1 MLGKLL
7 DKEHKRGTL
16 TAVVERPAQLARFG
30 EWPSGLAPIL
40 KSALQAR
47 GMAQLYCHQSEAI
60 EAVLGGQNVVIVT
73 PTASGKTMCYNLPVL
88 QSVLQDEGSRALYL
102 FPTKALAQD
111 QLAELMELCRVV
123 ETHAQGSNPA
133 FSLGAFTYDGDTPS
147 DARRSV
153 RSRGHV
159 VITNPDMLHAGILP
173 HHTKWSR
180 FFSNL
185 RYIVVDELHT
195 YRGVFGSHLANLFR
209 RLQRIC
215 RFHGSNPMFILCSAT
230 IANPRELAEKLIEQ
244 PVLQVD
250 NNGAPSGEKTI
261 LFYNPPMLNK
271 ELGIRRS
278 YVTASRRLATLFL
291 KESIKTIVFAG
302 SRLNVE
308 VLTRYLKDHFERS
321 AAEEG
326 RIRGYRGGYL
336 PGLRREIERGLREGT
351 VTGVVSTN
359 ALELGID
366 VGSLDVAILAGYP
379 GTVAS
384 TWQQAG
390 RAGRRQGASVVIL
403 VARSDPN
410 DQFLMQNPDYF
421 FGASPESAR
430 INPDNLAILLSHIK
444 CAAFELPLAE
454 GERLGNAEI
463 GEITHYLAEKGV
475 LHHSGDQFHWT
486 QQVYPA
492 DTISL
497 RSASPENFVI
507 MDLDQNCKVIAEV
520 DFHSAPSTVYEDA
533 IYLCEAKTYNVKQ
546 LDYAQRRAYVR
557 AVEVDYFTDAITS
570 TSVKILDSFQMKA
583 FPDGALPDPAQPG
596 PGPSDQAHSDP
607 IHGDG
612 PSSRRPRALLSQEH
626 GEVHVSWRV
635 SGFKKIKFYSR
646 ENVGYGEVH
655 LPDHEMHTTAFWLT
669 LSEEMLADLHF
680 PKADLL
686 DGVVGLAYCLHHLAP
701 IYLMCDVRDL
711 DRCVGDRAAT
721 WFARPG
727 ELVSGRYHFETGQD
741 QIDENLSEN
750 WMRVA
755 EPGPALPGENPGLQ
769 AALSGLSRFDP
780 TLFLYDNYPGGMG
793 FSPQIFDSFPLL
805 LERTHHMLT
814 QCPCSSGCPSCVGP
828 PQEVGSRSREVA
840 TAITAAILTHFE
852 IGSPGLSTT
861 QSG

>member
-1 MLGKLL
+1 MSKVKQVLARLV
-7 DKEHKRGTL
+7 ERESKRGTL
-16 TAVVERPAQLARFG
+16 TAVVEKPAQPAVYGDWPAALRG
-30 EWPSGLAPIL
+30 EL
-40 KSALQAR
+40 KAALEAR
-47 GMAQLYCHQSEAI
+47 GVDHLYIHQSQAI
-60 EAVLGGQNVVIVT
+60 EATGQGQNVVIVT

-88 QSVLQDEGSRALYL
+88 QAVLEDQGARALYL

-111 QLAELMELCRVV
+111 QLAELMELSKHV
-123 ETHAQGSNPA
+123 ESHAHLG
-133 FSLGAFTYDGDTPS
+133 LGAFTYDGDTPA

-159 VITNPDMLHAGILP
+159 VITNPDMLHTGILP
-173 HHTKWSR
+173 HHTKWAR
-180 FFSNL
+180 FFANL

-195 YRGVFGSHLANLFR
+195 YRGVFGSHLANVFR

-215 RFHGSNPMFILCSAT
+215 KFHGSSPIFILCSAT

-244 PVLQVD
+244 EVTQVD
-250 NNGAPSGEKTI
+250 RNGAPSGQKTLI
-261 LFYNPPMLNK
+261 FYNPPMLNK

-291 KESIKTIVFAG
+291 KEAVKTIVFAG

-308 VLTRYLKDHFERS
+308 VLTRYLKDHFERT

-336 PGLRREIERGLREGT
+336 PGVRREIERGLREGT
-351 VTGVVSTN
+351 VSGVVSTN

-390 RAGRRQGASVVIL
+390 RAGRRQGESAVIL
-403 VARSDPN
+403 VARSDPT

-421 FGASPESAR
+421 FGASPEQAR

-454 GERLGNAEI
+454 GELFGRAEVS
-463 GEITHYLAEKGV
+463 EICAYLAEKGV
-475 LHHSGDQFHWT
+475 LHHSGDQYHWT

-497 RSASPENFVI
+497 RTASPENFVI

-557 AVEVDYFTDAITS
+557 PVEVDYFTDAITS
-570 TSVKILDSFQMKA
+570 TSVKILDSFQIQTT
-583 FPDGALPDPAQPG
+583 PPEGHALF
-596 PGPSDQAHSDP
+596 
-607 IHGDG
+607 
-612 PSSRRPRALLSQEH
+612 SQEH

-669 LSEEMLADLHF
+669 LSEELLDALGY
-680 PKADLL
+680 PRADLL

-727 ELVSGRYHFETGQD
+727 ELTSGRYVFKTGEETV
-741 QIDENLSEN
+741 DENLSEN
-750 WMRVA
+750 WMRVSEQSPPPEA
-755 EPGPALPGENPGLQ
+755 TGLA
-769 AALSGLSRFDP
+769 AALSGLTRFDP
-780 TLFLYDNYPGGMG
+780 TLFIYDNYPGGMG
-793 FSPQIFDSFPLL
+793 FSPQIYDSFPDLL
-805 LERTHHMLT
+805 RRTHQMLE
-814 QCPCSSGCPSCVGP
+814 QCSCSDGCPSCVGP
-828 PQEVGSRSREVA
+828 PQEVGTRSREVA
-840 TAITAAILTHFE
+840 TAIAARLLDPSLLAAKTVK
-852 IGSPGLSTT
+852 
-861 QSG
+861 

>member
-1 MLGKLL
+1 MPNNVKVVLRKLL
-7 DKEHKRGTL
+7 EKEQKRGTL
-16 TAVVERPAQLARFG
+16 TAVVERPAQEARYG
-30 EWPSGLAPIL
+30 GWPAHLRPEL
-40 KSALQAR
+40 RSALEAR
-47 GMAQLYCHQSEAI
+47 GMLQLYCHQSEAI
-60 EAVLGGQNVVIVT
+60 EAIAAGQNVVVVT

-88 QSVLQDEGSRALYL
+88 QAVLEDEGARAMYL

-111 QLAELMELCRVV
+111 QLAELTELTR
-123 ETHAQGSNPA
+123 QIDSL
-133 FSLGAFTYDGDTPS
+133 SLGAFTYDGDTPS

-159 VITNPDMLHAGILP
+159 VITNPDMLHTGILP

-180 FFSNL
+180 FFANL

-195 YRGVFGSHLANLFR
+195 YRGVFGSHLANVFR

-215 RFHGSNPMFILCSAT
+215 KFHGSSPIFILCSAT

-244 PVLQVD
+244 PVIQID
-250 NNGAPSGEKTI
+250 QNGAPSGEKTI
-261 LFYNPPMLNK
+261 IFYNPPMLNK

-308 VLTRYLKDHFERS
+308 VLTRYLKDHFERNAS
-321 AAEEG
+321 EQG

-351 VTGVVSTN
+351 VNGVVSTN

-390 RAGRRQGASVVIL
+390 RAGRRQGASAVIL

-421 FGASPESAR
+421 FGASPEQAR

-444 CAAFELPLAE
+444 CAAFELPLE
-454 GERLGNAEI
+454 VGERLGTAEI
-463 GEITHYLAEKGV
+463 TEITEYLAEKGV
-475 LHHSGDQFHWT
+475 LHHSGDQYHWS

-507 MDLDQNCKVIAEV
+507 MDLDQNSKVIAEV

-557 AVEVDYFTDAITS
+557 PVEVDYFTDAITS
-570 TSVKILDSFQMKA
+570 TAVTILDSFQA
-583 FPDGALPDPAQPG
+583 TGFPEPTEAA
-596 PGPSDQAHSDP
+596 
-607 IHGDG
+607 
-612 PSSRRPRALLSQEH
+612 PRSLLSQEH

-669 LSEEMLADLHF
+669 LSEEMLVTLGFAR
-680 PKADLL
+680 ADLL

-727 ELVSGRYHFETGQD
+727 ELVSGRYTFQKTGD
-741 QIDENLSEN
+741 TIDENVSEN
-750 WMRVA
+750 WMRVGA
-755 EPGPALPGENPGLQ
+755 GNPESQPALQ
-769 AALSGLSRFDP
+769 AALAGLSRFDP

-793 FSPQIFDSFPLL
+793 FSPQIFDSFHPLL
-805 LERTHHMLT
+805 TRARALLDS
-814 QCPCSSGCPSCVGP
+814 CLCSGGCPSCVGP
-828 PQEVGSRSREVA
+828 PQEVGSRAREVA
-840 TAITAAILTHFE
+840 TAVAGAVLQQM
-852 IGSPGLSTT
+852 TT
-861 QSG
+861 PMTTR